1 MDPRRELLKWSRSQE
16 RALQREAEY
25 KVNAGKRR
33 VAQVVH
39 AVNLDHI
46 NVLRVEPVAGPR
58 VPESE
63 PIATVLEAVI
73 AVVAFADMERVS
85 SSKIGPEAIVGN
97 AATAVTTGA
106 LFLLFRPSLLCVL
119 LLCVLLFL
127 LCTFFLLLCVFLFVL
142 GVLVLL
148 LSVFLFLLAVLL
160 LLLCALLLLLGV
172 LLLLRRRSFV
182 LLCGLLG
189 LRFFLFGFGFLF
201 LLLVLLLGVHRSHGH
216 EGQRQNC
223 CADKSN

>member
-25 KVNAGKRR
+25 KVDARER
-33 VAQVVH
+33 CVAQVVH

-63 PIATVLEAVI
+63 PIATVLEAVV
-73 AVVAFADMERVS
+73 AVVAFADMEGVS
-85 SSKIGPEAIVGN
+85 SSKISPEAIVGN
-97 AATAVTTGA
+97 AATAVTSGDA
-106 LFLLFRPSLLCVL
+106 LCLLFRPSLLCVL

-127 LCTFFLLLCVFLFVL
+127 LGIFFLLLCVFLFVL
-142 GVLVLL
+142 SVLVLL
-148 LSVFLFLLAVLL
+148 LRVFLFLLCTLL
-160 LLLCALLLLLGV
+160 LPRV
-172 LLLLRRRSFV
+172 LLLLRRGFLL
-182 LLCGLLG
+182 LLCGLLW
-189 LRFFLFGFGFLF
+189 LRFLLLRFGFLF
-201 LLLVLLLGVHRSHGH
+201 LLLVLRLGVHRSRGD